1 MLSRRCYISRP
12 RVVSILRLAAVP
24 SLHAALGPVLLALV
38 RGELPLLWSY
48 TEAPAEDKDKKEKLD
63 DTIEAPSAAAIAARK
78 AVANGQAS
86 DAVQH
91 VSEHVEEQEANAEA
105 EPEDDS
111 WMEDGKGVGSGVEG
125 AKARK
130 RKGGKK
136 K

>member
-1 MLSRRCYISRP
+1 MLWAYS
-12 RVVSILRLAAVP
+12 
-24 SLHAALGPVLLALV
+24 
-38 RGELPLLWSY
+38 
-48 TEAPAEDKDKKEKLD
+48 EAPEEDKDRKAELD
-63 DTIEAPSAAAIAARK
+63 GTIEAPSEAAIAARK

-86 DAVQH
+86 DAAQQVL
-91 VSEHVEEQEANAEA
+91 EHVEAEEKIAEA

-111 WMEDGKGVGSGVEG
+111 WMEDGKGVSTGVEG